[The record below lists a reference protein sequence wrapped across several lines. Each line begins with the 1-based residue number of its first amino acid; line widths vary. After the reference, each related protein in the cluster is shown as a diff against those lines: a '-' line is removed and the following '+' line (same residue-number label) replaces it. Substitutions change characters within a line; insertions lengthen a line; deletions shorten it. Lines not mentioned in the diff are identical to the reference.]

1 MKMLKYFLVYEFI
14 RWKIFL
20 NPYHRLDLKYN
31 KKIDIH
37 IIIKKIVDAG
47 NK

>member
-1 MKMLKYFLVYEFI
+1 MHYLFAYDFMK
-14 RWKIFL
+14 WKIFL
-20 NPYHRLDLKYN
+20 NLYLCLDLKYN